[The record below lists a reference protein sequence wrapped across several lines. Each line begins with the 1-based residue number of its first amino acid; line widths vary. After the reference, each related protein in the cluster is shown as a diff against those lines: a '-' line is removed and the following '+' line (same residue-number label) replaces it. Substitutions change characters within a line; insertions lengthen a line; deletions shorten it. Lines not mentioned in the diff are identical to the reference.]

1 MVRLDKAANK
11 IIFIV
16 LLFLSIMG
24 CRQSRYPDLLLINGN
39 IYTMDD
45 INPYVQAVGVTDGR
59 ISFIGGNDPALE
71 LKGPATFVIDLKG
84 KGMTPGL
91 IEGHGHF
98 MGMGYNLLNLD
109 LSETKSYEEVVEM
122 VKAKIAV
129 SAPGEWIIGRGWHQ
143 SKWDPLPGK
152 MHNGFPS
159 HHLLSNISPD
169 NPVVLRHASGHALLV
184 NQKTMDLAGIS
195 RDTYLVEGG
204 EILKDEAGNP
214 TGIFIETAMN
224 LISPYIPDN
233 DSISDSRAYKLAVEN
248 CLKEGITSFH
258 DAGADGTTIA
268 LYKRMVEM
276 GETTIRLY
284 VMLDGSDSLLMEKY
298 FSKGPEIDSLRHMLT
313 VRSIKLY
320 MDGALGSRGAWLL
333 EPYLDRPDHTGHAVS
348 SADYI
353 TMIAE
358 RAIRHRFQVCIHAIG
373 DRANR
378 ETLNIYESV
387 FRKFPEYHDT
397 RFRIEHAQHLSG
409 EDIPRFARL
418 GVLPAM
424 QAIHMSSDRPWA
436 IDRLGSKR
444 IEEGAYVWQK
454 LLQSGAR
461 IINGT
466 DVPVEPLSPIQCFY
480 ASVTRKTLQGFPPE
494 GFEPAQK
501 MSREQAL
508 RSYTL
513 DAAYGAFEET
523 VKGSI
528 ELGKLADFTV
538 FSDDIMTIPE
548 DEILKS
554 KVVMTIIQGEIVY
567 QSD

>member
-1 MVRLDKAANK
+1 
-11 IIFIV
+11 
-16 LLFLSIMG
+16 
-24 CRQSRYPDLLLINGN
+24 
-39 IYTMDD
+39 
-45 INPYVQAVGVTDGR
+45 
-59 ISFIGGNDPALE
+59 
-71 LKGPATFVIDLKG
+71 
-84 KGMTPGL
+84 
-91 IEGHGHF
+91 
-98 MGMGYNLLNLD
+98 
-109 LSETKSYEEVVEM
+109 
-122 VKAKIAV
+122 
-129 SAPGEWIIGRGWHQ
+129 
-143 SKWDPLPGK
+143 
-152 MHNGFPS
+152 
-159 HHLLSNISPD
+159 
-169 NPVVLRHASGHALLV
+169 
-184 NQKTMDLAGIS
+184 
-195 RDTYLVEGG
+195 
-204 EILKDEAGNP
+204 
-214 TGIFIETAMN
+214 
-224 LISPYIPDN
+224 
-233 DSISDSRAYKLAVEN
+233 
-248 CLKEGITSFH
+248 
-258 DAGADGTTIA
+258 
-268 LYKRMVEM
+268 
-276 GETTIRLY
+276 
-284 VMLDGSDSLLMEKY
+284 
-298 FSKGPEIDSLRHMLT
+298 
-313 VRSIKLY
+313 

-353 TMIAE
+353 TMIAG

-397 RFRIEHAQHLSG
+397 RFRIEHAQHLSS

-436 IDRLGSKR
+436 IDRLGSER